1 MRRAHLRDA
10 VLQQRFWFRKHMA
23 RARGERLSP
32 TLPGPSSHTLP
43 RTFPQAPPEEPVDDP
58 DACEVRACAR
68 ASAQCPSP
76 TSTVPKPFPY
86 LHSTQ
91 TLSLPPQYPNPS
103 PTSARQA
110 APGASPHAASS
121 LGAQEMSVL
130 EILTGKGDHF
140 PGLIPLIFAYLE
152 ASHSSARF
160 LAISWPSLGPLS
172 AVSLHLSATSR
183 PSRGRET
190 QTFGHL
196 SSLPTP
202 TGNPVRPRDSR
213 AHAQLHGPPPAP
225 RPLALVGCRVLAP
238 RAYPRV
244 PEIRRRAS
252 GQLATAARWMRARVA
267 AHPSYRGDSRVP
279 DDVAY
284 DLVKVRSTH
293 MPRARG
299 RAHGPSR
306 SGQADRPTR
315 VRRQHWVPGGEA
327 HTSTRTR
334 ANT

>member
-1 MRRAHLRDA
+1 M
-10 VLQQRFWFRKHMA
+10 
-23 RARGERLSP
+23 
-32 TLPGPSSHTLP
+32 
-43 RTFPQAPPEEPVDDP
+43 
-58 DACEVRACAR
+58 
-68 ASAQCPSP
+68 
-76 TSTVPKPFPY
+76 
-86 LHSTQ
+86 
-91 TLSLPPQYPNPS
+91 
-103 PTSARQA
+103 
-110 APGASPHAASS
+110 
-121 LGAQEMSVL
+121 L

-160 LAISWPSLGPLS
+160 LAISRPPLG
-172 AVSLHLSATSR
+172 HLSAIPR

-238 RAYPRV
+238 RADPRV

-267 AHPSYRGDSRVP
+267 AHPSDRGLLGTFSE
-279 DDVAY
+279 
-284 DLVKVRSTH
+284 
-293 MPRARG
+293 
-299 RAHGPSR
+299 PSR
-306 SGQADRPTR
+306 KLPLRWRRIPPTAATR
-315 VRRQHWVPGGEA
+315 ASRTTSPTTSSRFAA
-327 HTSTRTR
+327 HTSPGPEAAHTDRRDRDRQTDR
-334 ANT
+334 RESEGSTGSQEARLTQAHAHTGEHVTHTPLTHVWGAAFAL